1 MSTCPNRDETFCQVL
16 GETMHIISQYLAN
29 EEKAVMAN
37 SKVEMLEAKASGLRK
52 DLIAA
57 VDVNNTSKE

>member
-1 MSTCPNRDETFCQVL
+1 
-16 GETMHIISQYLAN
+16 MHIISQYLAN

-37 SKVEMLEAKASGLRK
+37 SKVEMLEAEASGLRK

-57 VDVNNTSKE
+57 MDVNNTSKE